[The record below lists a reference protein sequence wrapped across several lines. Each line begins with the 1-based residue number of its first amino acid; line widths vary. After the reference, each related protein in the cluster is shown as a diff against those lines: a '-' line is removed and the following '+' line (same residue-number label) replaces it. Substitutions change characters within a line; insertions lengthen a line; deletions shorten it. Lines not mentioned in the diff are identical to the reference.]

1 MKGKYPKSS
10 RATRNK
16 GGGMTMDNLDKPYS
30 SRVKGLGG
38 MQNNGSARTISGGN
52 HRSSGR
58 KK

>member
-1 MKGKYPKSS
+1 MKRKRNKKSS
-10 RATRNK
+10 
-16 GGGMTMDNLDKPYS
+16 GGGMTEANYNKPYG